1 MKVVRTLA
9 HTYIHIHKKCIEIVD
24 GEVLSTQHHLYV
36 QIAFILNPSFERGS
50 ASSSSTIGGI
60 IHQLVY
66 THLPFGRP
74 YSTLCCW
81 WYRPKLY
88 DDNFLRGLFVVF
100 FFWFSRRKIII
111 TQPVSLLART
121 TGSWLN
127 FRSGIKLRSTPLPPT
142 VVVTE

>member
-66 THLPFGRP
+66 THLPFGRGP
-74 YSTLCCW
+74 IQHSVA
-81 WYRPKLY
+81 
-88 DDNFLRGLFVVF
+88 DDTALSYTMTISYAVCLLF
-100 FFWFSRRKIII
+100 FFFGFHAEK
-111 TQPVSLLART
+111 
-121 TGSWLN
+121 
-127 FRSGIKLRSTPLPPT
+127 
-142 VVVTE
+142 